1 MLRSLPSDY
10 RNAPLDLEEKE
21 ERKKT
26 KRRGKNRVLFFLRLV
41 GINKSSCALLT
52 RLRLRRIRVDVPTN
66 GTSET
71 FERAMHTP
79 VEIRVRIRPLGR
91 IEFIRELIYP
101 NTRPP
106 QPNFFVSF
114 VSRTFSQ
121 NASTYSHFPSYFF
134 QQQECFLS
142 AGIPTRFLR
151 TSLTV
156 PPSFPDI

>member
-1 MLRSLPSDY
+1 MPRSLPSDY

-21 ERKKT
+21 
-26 KRRGKNRVLFFLRLV
+26 RRDAARIACYSSFDSLELINLLARCLRLH
-41 GINKSSCALLT
+41 
-52 RLRLRRIRVDVPTN
+52 RIRVDVPTN

-121 NASTYSHFPSYFF
+121 NASTYSYFPSYFF